1 MAKARLCLTRPTARL
16 AHRISMPTLGQKQ
29 IRPSNR
35 YSWWIRRSTTD
46 GEIFRGEAH
55 LGMCANGC
63 GNVREWLHTS
73 WLYDSR
79 ADRYRAGLQRFAEFG
94 IELDPY
100 IELSVSHLEGYRKLN
115 ADIGKRFYDLDEEWF
130 LSMQQRYSVSYVVMR
145 KDGLVRNYSFG
156 KVFEN
161 QHFVIFDLR

>member
-1 MAKARLCLTRPTARL
+1 MPDPSYRAFGESYLDAQRWAKGNTSEQSMFMVAPT
-16 AHRISMPTLGQKQ
+16 ISYGW
-29 IRPSNR
+29 RDFSE
-35 YSWWIRRSTTD
+35 RSS
-46 GEIFRGEAH
+46 F
-55 LGMCANGC
+55 
-63 GNVREWLHTS
+63 GNLREWLHTS

-100 IELSVSHLEGYRKLN
+100 IELSVSNLEGYRKLN

-130 LSMQQRYSVSYVVMR
+130 SSMRQRYSVSYVVMR
-145 KDGLVRNYSFG
+145 KDRLVRDYSFDR
-156 KVFEN
+156 VFEN